1 LYSYFTCSFLT
12 SAVFI

>member
-1 LYSYFTCSFLT
+1 VYSYLTCSFLT